1 MAEEPSLLLPRP
13 LTPGSTVG
21 VCAPAGPVDEKTL
34 DVGIRWLEDAGYV
47 VRCGRHLRAR
57 HGYLAGTDEQ
67 RLEDLL
73 ELWRA
78 PEVRGIVLARGGYG
92 LPRILSRLDPSELRR
107 GRKLVVGYS
116 DATSLLLYLRRR
128 AGLASVHGPMLEKPD
143 LTPGARAHLL
153 ALVRG
158 EAAALEPLEGAGL
171 MGGRVAGPLVG
182 GGLVLVAG
190 SLGTPWEIDTRG
202 AILFLEEICEQP
214 YAVDRLL
221 VQLREAGKLRDAV
234 GVALGQFV
242 SCESERYPETSVED
256 VLREVLASAVTGP
269 IVEDLPFGHTLD
281 PRSLG
286 FGVRAELDGDR
297 GTLTPLE
304 PVVEGRD

>member
-1 MAEEPSLLLPRP
+1 MGEEPSLLLPRP

-21 VCAPAGPVDEKTL
+21 VCAPAGPVDEKAL
-34 DVGIRWLEDAGYV
+34 EAGIRWLEDAGYV

-57 HGYLAGTDEQ
+57 LGYLAGTDEQ
-67 RLEDLL
+67 RLGDLL

-78 PEVRGIVLARGGYG
+78 PDVSGIVLARGGYG
-92 LPRILSRLDPSELRR
+92 LPRILSRLDPAELRR
-107 GRKLVVGYS
+107 ERKLLVGYS
-116 DATSLLLYLRRR
+116 DASSLLLFLRRC

-143 LTPGARAHLL
+143 LTEHARARLL
-153 ALVRG
+153 SLVRG
-158 EAAALEPLEGAGL
+158 EAGGLEPLQGAGVTR
-171 MGGRVAGPLVG
+171 GRVAGPLVG
-182 GGLVLVAG
+182 GGLLVVAA
-190 SLGTPWEIDTRG
+190 SLGTSWEIDTRG

-214 YAVDRLL
+214 YAIDRLL

-242 SCESERYPETSVED
+242 SCESERYPETRAQD
-256 VLREVLASAVTGP
+256 VLRELLASEVRGP
-269 IVEDLPFGHTLD
+269 IVEDLPFGHILD
-281 PRSLG
+281 HRSLG

>member
-1 MAEEPSLLLPRP
+1 MAEEPALLLPRA

-21 VCAPAGPVDEKTL
+21 VCAPAGPVDEKAL
-34 DVGIRWLEDAGYV
+34 DAGIGWLEDAGYV
-47 VRCGRHLRAR
+47 VRCGRHLHAR

-78 PEVRGIVLARGGYG
+78 ADVDGIVLARGGYG
-92 LPRILSRLDPSELRR
+92 LPRILRHLEPSELRR

-116 DATSLLLYLRRR
+116 DATSLLLYLRRC
-128 AGLASVHGPMLEKPD
+128 AGLASVHGPMLEKPE
-143 LTPGARAHLL
+143 LSEGARAHLL
-153 ALVRG
+153 ALMQG
-158 EAAALEPLEGAGL
+158 EPAALVPLEGTGVA
-171 MGGRVAGPLVG
+171 GGRARGALVG
-182 GGLVLVAG
+182 GGLILVAG

-214 YAVDRLL
+214 YAIDRLL
-221 VQLREAGKLRDAV
+221 IQLREAGKLRDAA

-242 SCESERYPETSVED
+242 SCESERYPESCARD
-256 VLREVLASAVTGP
+256 VLREVLASEVKGP
-269 IVEDLPFGHTLD
+269 IVEDLPFGHILD
-281 PRSLG
+281 HRALG
-286 FGVRAELDGDR
+286 VGTRAELDGDR

-304 PVVEGRD
+304 PVVEGRA